1 MMEPAQKKLKTKQSC
16 QETFTDTCGNI
27 YEGEIHKDGSKN
39 TYPWQIVGCDEII
52 ANKGIEV
59 LKKIDMDVIE

>member
-1 MMEPAQKKLKTKQSC
+1 MEKGFYIVRQVNYLGEVSNKKTI
-16 QETFTDTCGNI
+16 GY

-39 TYPWQIVGCDEII
+39 TYPWEIVGCDEII